1 MTENP
6 MDRRIFFMLMKAGRG
21 LSKGMD
27 RYLVKH
33 LGVTLAQLGALF
45 FLMKNNGCLLKEL
58 SKGLALN
65 NSAITGLV
73 GRMETNGL
81 VTREPCHDDR
91 RAFRIFITEKGGDIA
106 GRGFPLVAK
115 MNEAMTRVF
124 TQSEVEVIIRF
135 LNGIVTMTESEMEK
149 I

>member
-1 MTENP
+1 MTKNP
-6 MDRRIFFMLMKAGRG
+6 MDRRIFFMLTRAGRE
-21 LSKGMD
+21 LNKSMD
-27 RYLVKH
+27 RYLMKH
-33 LGVTLAQLGALF
+33 VGITLAQMGALF

-81 VTREPCHDDR
+81 VTREACHDDR
-91 RAFRIFITEKGGDIA
+91 RAFRIFITEKGREIA
-106 GRGFPLVAK
+106 GKGFPLVAK
-115 MNEAMTRVF
+115 MNAAMTRLF
-124 TQSEVEVIIRF
+124 APSEIDVIVRF
-135 LNGIVTMTESEMEK
+135 LNGIVTMTEGEMEK